1 MQKALE
7 QSLAE
12 AFDPTFR
19 LTELVPAGG
28 GCINTAYR
36 LQGIAATEQ
45 VAFFVKTNL
54 AEMLDMFV
62 AESEGLEELRQAGAI
77 RVPRPVCYGTG
88 DGRSWLVTEFIRFEG
103 RMPGSD
109 CAFGEQLAEL
119 HSQSSDR
126 FGWQRDNTI
135 GSTPQQNE
143 WDDNWVEF
151 FRRHRLAYQLR
162 LAAANGYTG
171 SLQKK
176 GERIMV
182 DMASLFSGYQ
192 PAPSLLHGDLWSGNY
207 AFDSAGRPVI
217 FDPAVYYGDREADL
231 AMTELFGG
239 FNREF
244 YAGYNK
250 AWPLDAGYEIRKIL
264 YNLYHI
270 LNHANL
276 FGGGYVSQA
285 ESMMDRLLSE
295 I

>member
-45 VAFFVKTNL
+45 VAFFVKTNRIEL
-54 AEMLDMFV
+54 LDMFV
-62 AESEGLEELRQAGAI
+62 AEHEGLEELRQAGTI
-77 RVPRPVCYGTG
+77 RVPRPICHGVG
-88 DGRSWLVTEFIRFEG
+88 DGRAWLVTEFIRFGG
-103 RMPGSD
+103 REKGSD
-109 CAFGEQLAEL
+109 YAFGEQLAEL
-119 HSQSSDR
+119 HRHSSEQ
-126 FGWQRDNTI
+126 FGWHRDNTI
-135 GSTPQQNE
+135 GSTPQPNDRNSSWE
-143 WDDNWVEF
+143 DF
-151 FRRHRLAYQLR
+151 FRRHRLSHQLR

-171 SLQKK
+171 SLQQK
-176 GERIMV
+176 GERIMA
-182 DMASLFSGYQ
+182 DIKAFFSAHD

-207 AFDSAGRPVI
+207 AFDAAGRPVI
-217 FDPAVYYGDREADL
+217 YDPAVYYGDREADL

-250 AWPLDAGYEIRKIL
+250 AWSLDAGYEVRKLL

-276 FGGGYVSQA
+276 FGGGYVTQA